1 MTMTVARDD
10 PLADMGSSPIVFMS
24 LMIAKL
30 TRALLATRRARQH
43 FVDAL

>member
-1 MTMTVARDD
+1 MTMTIARDD
-10 PLADMGSSPIVFMS
+10 SLANIGSSPIVFMS

-30 TRALLATRRARQH
+30 TRALLAMRRARQH